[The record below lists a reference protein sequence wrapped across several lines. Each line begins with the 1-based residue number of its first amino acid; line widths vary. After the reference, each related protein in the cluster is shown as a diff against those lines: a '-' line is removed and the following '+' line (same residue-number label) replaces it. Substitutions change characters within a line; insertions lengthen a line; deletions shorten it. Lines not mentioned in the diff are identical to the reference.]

1 MVLNVSGR
9 YYLQSREATVRVE
22 AWQYD
27 SWTYSAS
34 CRWLVMWSAVIV
46 GVAGVVASVS
56 GVAALFVWTS
66 CCAACCNVVSNCL
79 IR

>member
-1 MVLNVSGR
+1 MVLSVSDQ
-9 YYLQSREATVRVE
+9 YYLQNRGATVRVE

-27 SWTYSAS
+27 SLTYSAS
-34 CRWLVMWSAVIV
+34 CRWLVMWFAVIL
-46 GVAGVVASVS
+46 GVVGVVASVS